1 MARKVNLREAK
12 GDKGRN
18 ALHAAAAG
26 DHLDVCRFL
35 VEELGLDVDSTTEE
49 GACALVPDE
58 HLRSW
63 EAPRHASDHRRCS
76 PCRHV
81 AGALRRRRW
90 EHVRLEV
97 HSGARR

>member
-35 VEELGLDVDSTTEE
+35 VEELGLNVNYTTEE
-49 GACALVPDE
+49 GARTLI
-58 HLRSW
+58 S
-63 EAPRHASDHRRCS
+63 S
-76 PCRHV
+76 
-81 AGALRRRRW
+81 
-90 EHVRLEV
+90 
-97 HSGARR
+97 